1 MGSQS
6 VLGLLFEISAD
17 PSKATDAL
25 RRFEQATGQ
34 SSERAAVGTK
44 PLDTAL
50 LSNRESV
57 RLLSEELGVH
67 MPRAVSGAVA
77 EMLPGL
83 NAIGPALLA
92 GFAVAEIP
100 KLISGIEEATD
111 EISGFGKEAK
121 KVLEDTVAASDK
133 AIVNFKTIKE
143 GVKLENEVNRN
154 FAALTVQRDVLD
166 STGGSAVNWARATMA
181 FLSGQTV
188 QAGAYAAIAKQ
199 EELDAEQLGKLEGQR
214 LQQLTTMGQ
223 LQVAQHKEKE

>member
-6 VLGLLFEISAD
+6 ILGLLFEINAD
-17 PSKATDAL
+17 PSKAAEAIKGL
-25 RRFEQATGQ
+25 EAASSRGFEQA
-34 SSERAAVGTK
+34 AAGIK
-44 PLDTAL
+44 PFDSAL

-67 MPRAVSGAVA
+67 MPRAVSGALA
-77 EMLPGL
+77 EMMPEIS
-83 NAIGPALLA
+83 AIGPALLGA
-92 GFAVAEIP
+92 FAVAEIP
-100 KLISGIEEATD
+100 KLISGIEQATD

-121 KVLEDTVAASDK
+121 KALEDAIAASDK

-154 FAALTVQRDVLD
+154 IAALTVQRDVLD